1 MNTSTTTELYRTHDP
16 KFTTYRGDG
25 SGRDTYVIFE
35 DGGLMPLYNAV
46 GMKQRDTYN

>member
-1 MNTSTTTELYRTHDP
+1 MNTSTTQELYRTFDA

-35 DGGLMPLYNAV
+35 DGGMMPIWDKV
-46 GMKQRDTYN
+46 GIK